1 MALFIGFKD
10 NYDVA
15 ISRYKKLKLGEMT
28 WSSSIRDHLK
38 EGKKGK
44 ICIYCGAD
52 SNMEI
57 KGRCDFITEMVALPL
72 RLTAIKTTFRKLKPS
87 ADRRHCPA
95 RSTGWG
101 VSCMGWGGGGGR

>member
-1 MALFIGFKD
+1 MRFMALFIGFKD
-10 NYDVA
+10 NYDVV

-38 EGKKGK
+38 EWEKGE
-44 ICIYCGAD
+44 ICVYCGAD

-95 RSTGWG
+95 DRPAG
-101 VSCMGWGGGGGR
+101 V